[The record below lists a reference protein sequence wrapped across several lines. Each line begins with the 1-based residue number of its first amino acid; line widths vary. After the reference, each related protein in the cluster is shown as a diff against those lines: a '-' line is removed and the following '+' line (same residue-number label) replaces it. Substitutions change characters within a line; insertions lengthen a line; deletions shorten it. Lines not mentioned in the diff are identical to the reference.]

1 MEKTISPKVA
11 YQWSFTYVFEI
22 PKWQNMEE
30 DDLAKGS
37 IPVVFD

>member
-30 DDLAKGS
+30 DDSS